1 MSQEEI
7 NSNKWTLLIIV
18 VAMTFIATLDSSIV
32 NIVLPVMAKD
42 LVVSTSSIEWVV
54 ASYTLII
61 CGTILLFGKL
71 GDILGKEKIFQLGCA
86 IFTIGS
92 LLCGVSM
99 SFQMLV
105 VCRFIQGL
113 GGAAYMANNHGIITA
128 IFDSKERGKALGI
141 LTTAVALGLYQCSTC
156 GRSLLATTICI

>member
-54 ASYTLII
+54 AIYALII
-61 CGTILLFGKL
+61 CGTILLF
-71 GDILGKEKIFQLGCA
+71 
-86 IFTIGS
+86 
-92 LLCGVSM
+92 
-99 SFQMLV
+99 
-105 VCRFIQGL
+105 
-113 GGAAYMANNHGIITA
+113 
-128 IFDSKERGKALGI
+128 
-141 LTTAVALGLYQCSTC
+141 
-156 GRSLLATTICI
+156 

>member
-71 GDILGKEKIFQLGCA
+71 GDILGKEKIFQLGCV

-92 LLCGVSM
+92 LL
-99 SFQMLV
+99 
-105 VCRFIQGL
+105 
-113 GGAAYMANNHGIITA
+113 
-128 IFDSKERGKALGI
+128 
-141 LTTAVALGLYQCSTC
+141 
-156 GRSLLATTICI
+156 